1 MCMISSDSASLNPCM
16 PLLPGQPG
24 SAHCRLVSEPL
35 TDTWWELSGPSSH
48 PGGSYCLSHTEHLP
62 LLMPVS
68 QLSLAPVA
76 TPFQIPLKRVTA
88 QALVAHFYDIQHV

>member
-1 MCMISSDSASLNPCM
+1 M

-48 PGGSYCLSHTEHLP
+48 PGKLLPPTYRAPTPAHACLPTVTGTCRHS
-62 LLMPVS
+62 LLNSSEESDSSGP
-68 QLSLAPVA
+68 
-76 TPFQIPLKRVTA
+76 
-88 QALVAHFYDIQHV
+88 VAHFYDIQHV